1 MKASILFTS
10 AALAAAI
17 DGHGKQQLADDG
29 PSTLITRA
37 RPVEPTLPVPVIA
50 LNATATAQEA
60 SLITSF
66 AYPQETATAEAR
78 PPSGPALAAR
88 GKKPKHKTW
97 SQGEH
102 EKTTKVKPKG
112 GPKPTCTTRTEIL
125 PAYPDSTST
134 KYHTTVKEKI
144 GVDCGGCK
152 LEYWTSG
159 LWFFAPITLTE
170 TITAGTSTKTD
181 FTCEVKETGK
191 SDD

>member
-1 MKASILFTS
+1 MKASILFTF

-17 DGHGKQQLADDG
+17 DGHDKHQQADDG
-29 PSTLITRA
+29 LSTLITRA
-37 RPVEPTLPVPVIA
+37 RPAAPTLPTPIVS
-50 LNATATAQEA
+50 LNATTTAQQA

-66 AYPQETATAEAR
+66 AGPEET
-78 PPSGPALAAR
+78 GPALVPRRHHR
-88 GKKPKHKTW
+88 GKNPKHSIW

-102 EKTTKVKPKG
+102 DKTTTVKPK
-112 GPKPTCTTRTEIL
+112 GPKPTCTTKKQID
-125 PAYPDSTST
+125 AVYPDSTST

-170 TITAGTSTKTD
+170 TISAGTSTKTD
-181 FTCEVKETGK
+181 FTCEAKETGK